1 MWEILEFKR
10 KHKDFIQHSFLTFL
24 TIQCTIFQVQNS
36 HFQLLSKKEGNLKE
50 MNGFEVEM
58 GVIFDT
64 LNTILSST
72 ICHLIRDSFS
82 EERKTLYLDFYVFSL
97 LFWILKIDASS
108 WELFSTSGTQ
118 LHMFFFSIWFRFA
131 NSIS

>member
-1 MWEILEFKR
+1 MRSIRFSVKTQRFYSTFFFDISNNTMYHLSSA
-10 KHKDFIQHSFLTFL
+10 KH
-24 TIQCTIFQVQNS
+24 

-82 EERKTLYLDFYVFSL
+82 EERKTLCLDCYVFFHCYFES
-97 LFWILKIDASS
+97 
-108 WELFSTSGTQ
+108 
-118 LHMFFFSIWFRFA
+118 
-131 NSIS
+131 